1 MQRTISRLF
10 IAGGLAASATAAHAG
25 IANGGFELGFT
36 GWTYVGNSGS
46 SPTSTIIARDPI
58 RMGQQAP
65 LSGQWGPVEGDR
77 FAALWSTDSI
87 DQRGATLSQRFAAN
101 AGDVLEFMVFYDFGD
116 FAPSTDGASVRLDDG
131 VSQVNLSLFNMDAG
145 SALDDDTNVGWHRV
159 SHVLPMSASGFYELT
174 FSISDSDGTFE
185 SILGVDDVRI
195 VPTPGTVGLLALACL
210 IRRRRR

>member
-1 MQRTISRLF
+1 MHHTINLLI
-10 IAGGLAASATAAHAG
+10 IAGGIAVVAANAQAG

-36 GWTYVGNSGS
+36 GWAYAGNTGS

-65 LSGQWGPVEGDR
+65 LSGQWGPTEGDR

-101 AGDVLEFMVFYDFGD
+101 PGDVLEFMVFYDYGD
-116 FAPSTDGASVRLDDG
+116 FAPSADGAFVRLETGTASVD
-131 VSQVNLSLFNMDAG
+131 LARFNMDAG
-145 SALDDDTNVGWHRV
+145 SMLADDTNVGWHRV
-159 SHVLPMSASGFYELT
+159 SHVLPMSSTGFYDLT

-195 VPTPGTVGLLALACL
+195 VPAPGTIALLGLAGLVV
-210 IRRRRR
+210 RRRR